1 MPTEREN
8 MTQEIKEVKK
18 IYRGRVIDLNVEKV
32 TLPNDVEVELE
43 VIRHPGGAGV
53 VPLFEDH
60 SIVLIRQYRHCAGG
74 EIWEIPAGR
83 IDEGENPLDC
93 AVREL
98 AEEVGYQASHIEKLT
113 AIYSAPGFCT
123 EKVHIFLAT
132 GLTPCETNQEEDE
145 IIEIIRLPIKEA
157 VEEVKSG
164 EIDDAKTVVGIL
176 LTYWNT
182 MKSS

>member
-1 MPTEREN
+1 

-60 SIVLIRQYRHCAGG
+60 SIVLIRQHRHCAGG

-98 AEEVGYQASHIEKLT
+98 GEEVGYKCSHIEKLT
-113 AIYSAPGFCT
+113 AVYSAPGFCT
-123 EKVHIFLAT
+123 EKIHIFLAT
-132 GLTPCETNQEEDE
+132 GLTPCEKNQEEDE
-145 IIEIIRLPIKEA
+145 IIEVVKMPLDEA
-157 VEEVKSG
+157 VEKVRSG
-164 EIDDAKTVVGIL
+164 EIDDAKTVVAIL
-176 LTYWNT
+176 LTYLHT
-182 MKSS
+182 KDREFI

>member
-1 MPTEREN
+1 
-8 MTQEIKEVKK
+8 MTQGIKEVKK

-60 SIVLIRQYRHCAGG
+60 SIVLIRQHRHCAGG

-98 AEEVGYQASHIEKLT
+98 GEEVGYKCSHIEKLT
-113 AIYSAPGFCT
+113 AVYSAPGFCT
-123 EKVHIFLAT
+123 EKIHIFLAT
-132 GLTPCETNQEEDE
+132 GLTPCEKNQEEDE
-145 IIEIIRLPIKEA
+145 IIEVVKMPLDEA
-157 VEEVKSG
+157 VEKVRSG
-164 EIDDAKTVVGIL
+164 EIDDAKTVVAIL
-176 LTYWNT
+176 LTYLHT
-182 MKSS
+182 KDREFI

>member
-1 MPTEREN
+1 MN
-8 MTQEIKEVKK
+8 QGIKEVKK
-18 IYRGRVIDLNVEKV
+18 IYRGRVIDLNLERV

-53 VPLFEDH
+53 VPLLEDY
-60 SIVLIRQYRHCAGG
+60 SIVLIRQHRHCAGG

-83 IDEGENPLDC
+83 IDEGENPTDC
-93 AVREL
+93 ALREL
-98 AEEVGYQASHIEKLT
+98 AEEVGYKTSHIEKLT

-132 GLTPCETNQEEDE
+132 GLTPYEINQEEDE
-145 IIEIIRLPIKEA
+145 VMEIVTLPLEEA
-157 VEEVKSG
+157 VEKVKTG
-164 EIDDAKTVVGIL
+164 EINDAKTVVGIL
-176 LTYWNT
+176 LTYWKI